1 MLRRYLACYALYLV
15 LLPLSYGVFVVW
27 SQAVLL
33 VVGISVEEA
42 QARPFFLGVGLLVIV
57 IGLFF
62 LVLGAEPYL
71 RVGVARKELRA
82 RFLRLAIPLVVALV
96 VGAIAQDLL
105 RVLGEPKTQ

>member
-1 MLRRYLACYALYLV
+1 MLPRYVACYALYLT

-27 SQAVLL
+27 SQTILL
-33 VVGISVEEA
+33 ALGVTVEEA
-42 QARPFFLGVGLLVIV
+42 QARPFYLGVGLLAVV

-71 RVGVARKELRA
+71 RNGVARKQLRT
-82 RFLRLAIPLVVALV
+82 RFLRLAVPLLVAMV

-105 RVLGEPKTQ
+105 RVIAGGGSG